1 LRTELEVEMTSSV
14 AYRSLKGSEHP
25 HPADH
30 KKLSRTSGSEEVTI
44 TLLLRRKPGHAAMQP
59 ERAADAPR
67 PTREAF
73 ANQRGADPKEL
84 DAVAAFAKANGM
96 KVMETDAARRSV
108 IIRGPADA
116 VNKAFNVQLN
126 DYEYERGTYRSH
138 DGPVQLPSNLADYV
152 EAVVGLTNRQVH
164 AQHFSTARRHGGR
177 ALGKESNAKGRGA
190 AKDPA
195 NTRPLTPVQV
205 AALYNFPAGD
215 GAGQTI
221 GLYEM
226 ETNEGPA
233 GYDPADI
240 AATMR
245 ALGNLPMPQIVDVP
259 VDGVENSG
267 QSDGETGLDI
277 TVAGAVAPKAKI
289 ALYFAGGETQNI
301 IHCLQKMIHPSGND
315 PVPGIISISYGW
327 GPDDT
332 GTPSFSDA
340 EFAQITGLFEDAA
353 TNKITVLVS
362 SGDSGAQIASR
373 TQAQTS
379 YPASD
384 VWVTACGGTTIGNV
398 NGSSFDEY
406 VWNDIGGA
414 GPGATGG
421 GVSARFQVPDYQESV
436 TIPPRVHAGQHGRG
450 VPDISGNASEN
461 SGYLQ
466 VIGGRPPEPVGG
478 TSAVAPLYAGL
489 MARIN
494 ANLGRPAGF
503 LNSTLYG
510 LPAATFRDI
519 LGAPGPANNSFG
531 RVQGYNAGTG
541 WDACTGL
548 GSVHGQALQAA
559 LGSAGPAVV
568 AAAPAP
574 KASAA
579 AD

>member
-1 LRTELEVEMTSSV
+1 
-14 AYRSLKGSEHP
+14 
-25 HPADH
+25 
-30 KKLSRTSGSEEVTI
+30 
-44 TLLLRRKPGHAAMQP
+44 
-59 ERAADAPR
+59 
-67 PTREAF
+67 
-73 ANQRGADPKEL
+73 
-84 DAVAAFAKANGM
+84 
-96 KVMETDAARRSV
+96 
-108 IIRGPADA
+108 
-116 VNKAFNVQLN
+116 
-126 DYEYERGTYRSH
+126 
-138 DGPVQLPSNLADYV
+138 
-152 EAVVGLTNRQVH
+152 
-164 AQHFSTARRHGGR
+164 
-177 ALGKESNAKGRGA
+177 
-190 AKDPA
+190 
-195 NTRPLTPVQV
+195 
-205 AALYNFPAGD
+205 
-215 GAGQTI
+215 
-221 GLYEM
+221 M

-340 EFAQITGLFEDAA
+340 EFAQITGLFEDTA

-436 TIPPRVHAGQHGRG
+436 TIPPRVHTGQHGRG
-450 VPDISGNASEN
+450 VPDISGNAAKIAAICRS
-461 SGYLQ
+461 SAAGHRSRLA
-466 VIGGRPPEPVGG
+466 EP
-478 TSAVAPLYAGL
+478 APLHPS
-489 MARIN
+489 M
-494 ANLGRPAGF
+494 PA
-503 LNSTLYG
+503 
-510 LPAATFRDI
+510 
-519 LGAPGPANNSFG
+519 
-531 RVQGYNAGTG
+531 
-541 WDACTGL
+541 
-548 GSVHGQALQAA
+548 
-559 LGSAGPAVV
+559 
-568 AAAPAP
+568 
-574 KASAA
+574 
-579 AD
+579 